1 MNQPRHVLV
10 TGFEPFGGHA
20 VNSTAAI
27 ARALDGRTIAGAR
40 VRTAVLP
47 VDLAKL
53 DAAIGAALAGPA
65 PDLVINLGLAAGEP
79 VFRLERVAL
88 NLADF
93 AIADNAGAA
102 PRGVKLE
109 ADGPAARVSRLP
121 LGAML
126 DALLAAGIPARFSE
140 SAGTY
145 LCNAAMYRFLARV
158 PAAIAC
164 GFVHL
169 PQSPEQAAA
178 ALALRGG
185 RIGETGLPGLASMAL
200 EIQLRGVEIALTAAL
215 GAGPESAP
223 PRA

>member
-1 MNQPRHVLV
+1 MGTTRHVLV

-27 ARALDGRTIAGAR
+27 VRALEGRTIAGAL

-47 VDLAKL
+47 VDLARL
-53 DAAIGAALAGPA
+53 DAAIAASLEGPP
-65 PDLVINLGLAAGEP
+65 PDLVLNLGLASGEP

-93 AIADNAGAA
+93 AIADNSGAS
-102 PRGVKLE
+102 PRGQKL
-109 ADGPAARVSRLP
+109 DPHGPAARVSRLP
-121 LGAML
+121 LDAVL

-145 LCNAAMYRFLARV
+145 LCNAAMYRFLALLPASV
-158 PAAIAC
+158 PC

-169 PQSPEQAAA
+169 PLLPEQAAA
-178 ALALRGG
+178 SLAARGG
-185 RIGETGLPGLASMAL
+185 RMGETGLPGLASMAL
-200 EIQLRGVEIALTAAL
+200 ETQIRGVEIALGAAL
-215 GAGPESAP
+215 GSGPESPA

>member
-20 VNSTAAI
+20 VNPTAEI
-27 ARALDGRTIAGAR
+27 VRTLDGRTIAGAR

-178 ALALRGG
+178 A
-185 RIGETGLPGLASMAL
+185 T
-200 EIQLRGVEIALTAAL
+200 T
-215 GAGPESAP
+215 
-223 PRA
+223 PR